1 MSTCDMLP
9 QLANVIIW
17 LALVLCA
24 VMNFT
29 GTILLCFIAVGMGWS
44 GLYLSEAIALIVD
57 TGPVSAT

>member
-1 MSTCDMLP
+1 MLAR
-9 QLANVIIW
+9 LGNVIIW

-29 GTILLCFIAVGMGWS
+29 GTILLCFITVGIGWS

-57 TGPVSAT
+57 TGPVSAA